1 MTGKSLLLLVRI
13 KFLKKLLHLAGFK
26 EVSGHWIYYPP
37 INSDSFI
44 IDLGANKA
52 AFSIQ
57 LFKNYN
63 ARCYAIEPNQDLLNE
78 ITDPNIHK
86 FKYAITKQNS
96 LIKFYVN
103 DNHEASSVIE
113 NFYSSSDNKRVDI
126 VEGITWNSL
135 IEKLELKHEN
145 VSIVKVD
152 IEGSELDLIESF
164 TLDSVSLIDQLTI
177 EFHDWLDVSLHE
189 KTINAINKLKT
200 LGFSTISNSPDHSWP
215 VEMLFLNKKRIHFNR
230 FQKVLLNIY
239 SKLTFLKY

>member
-13 KFLKKLLHLAGFK
+13 KFLKKLLNLAGFK

-37 INSDSFI
+37 INGDSFI

-52 AFSIQ
+52 EFSKQ

-63 ARCYAIEPNQDLLNE
+63 ARCYAIEPNQDLINE
-78 ITDPNIHK
+78 ITDPNIRK
-86 FKYAITKQNS
+86 FKYAVTKQNS
-96 LIKFYVN
+96 LINFYIN

-113 NFYSSSDNKRVDI
+113 NFYSYSDNKRVDI
-126 VEGITWNSL
+126 IEGITWDSL
-135 IEKLELKHEN
+135 IEKLGLKYEN

-164 TLDSVSLIDQLTI
+164 TMENVFLINQFTI
-177 EFHDWLDVSLHE
+177 EFHDWLNVSLHE
-189 KTINAINKLKT
+189 RTLNAIDKLT
-200 LGFSTISNSPDHSWP
+200 SLGFIAISNSPDHSWP
-215 VEMLFLNKKRIHFNR
+215 VEMLFLNMKHIRFNM

-239 SKLTFLKY
+239 SKFTFLKY